1 VTGVGQVSSEEPA
14 PAAELDDH
22 ADALEHRLQQLED
35 PRRAVVGVEVEPEV
49 VDQRE
54 VATVVG
60 RVGLGHRV
68 IFVPDP
74 KAVDPRCAAWS
85 RYRPVTLR
93 ASGDAPTFSRSDPY
107 RRTTERAKG
116 SPAKEEREEGIE
128 MAMDTYMLV
137 AAQYVDEQD
146 ALADYDGVEQLYRDL
161 DVIDTYDAAV
171 VTKDDSGKVRIVKK
185 VEEPTR
191 HGAVAGLVVGLAV
204 GALVALFPAVAI
216 GAGLAV
222 GGATGAA
229 IGATAGHVAR
239 GMSRQDLMDLGEL
252 LDSGTSGL
260 VVVAA
265 TDVADRVETAIS
277 RGKDVLKKQVQL
289 DADGLKADIDT
300 L

>member
-1 VTGVGQVSSEEPA
+1 
-14 PAAELDDH
+14 
-22 ADALEHRLQQLED
+22 
-35 PRRAVVGVEVEPEV
+35 
-49 VDQRE
+49 
-54 VATVVG
+54 
-60 RVGLGHRV
+60 
-68 IFVPDP
+68 
-74 KAVDPRCAAWS
+74 
-85 RYRPVTLR
+85 
-93 ASGDAPTFSRSDPY
+93 
-107 RRTTERAKG
+107 
-116 SPAKEEREEGIE
+116 

-137 AAQYVDEQD
+137 ASHYADEKD
-146 ALADYDGVEQLYRDL
+146 ALADYEGVEQLYRDL
-161 DVIDTYDAAV
+161 DLIDTYDAAV

-191 HGAVAGLVVGLAV
+191 HGAVAGLVVGFAV

-222 GGATGAA
+222 GGAAGAA

-239 GMSRQDLMDLGEL
+239 GMSREDLMDLGQL

-265 TDVADRVETAIS
+265 TDVADRVQAAIS
-277 RGKDVLKKQVQL
+277 RGKDVLEKQVQL